1 MKSNLSELAQT
12 QIYNGDFS
20 IEKWETLG
28 FLEGL
33 NNEQKVECAE
43 RFTEMAKHLMSSEYL
58 HYNELVETIVFPMI
72 RRAIQNGDGLAY
84 FYTPEKM
91 CRFITITFESLR
103 NGFWV
108 LKESGKYDVDAEYC
122 AFISELFY
130 KNRYEKNN

>member
-20 IEKWETLG
+20 MEKWETLG

-72 RRAIQNGDGLAY
+72 RRAIQHGDGLAS
-84 FYTPEKM
+84 FYTPEK
-91 CRFITITFESLR
+91 
-103 NGFWV
+103 
-108 LKESGKYDVDAEYC
+108 
-122 AFISELFY
+122 
-130 KNRYEKNN
+130 